1 MTPKTYRID
10 LTKKEWLLNIFILFA
25 FFYGIFAKNIF
36 AFLFSLGMFT
46 IINILSGIRLG
57 IKNYYFSLSTRDI
70 DWKKRLTAEEL
81 ELIEDAKELVQ
92 KVDSGISFS
101 DVRVHKIRF
110 EKGSFFLNNPKAKT
124 LNIYIQFDKLKKQ
137 CKDNCFFAIVHE
149 LLHAQNLKNHM
160 CIFNTDFLEGLNQ
173 VLTIWLITNYSEKYK
188 VITEGKKI
196 FSINVGKLRISRK
209 YTTPASVYSKEA
221 VMVVEILDNAFVD
234 IKEVFVNYINFNPDY
249 FRSFVPYRY
258 FKKN

>member
-10 LTKKEWLLNIFILFA
+10 LTKKEWLLNIFILFV

-36 AFLFSLGMFT
+36 ALLFSVGMFT
-46 IINILSGIRLG
+46 IINILSCIRLG

-81 ELIEDAKELVQ
+81 EVIE
-92 KVDSGISFS
+92 
-101 DVRVHKIRF
+101 
-110 EKGSFFLNNPKAKT
+110 
-124 LNIYIQFDKLKKQ
+124 
-137 CKDNCFFAIVHE
+137 
-149 LLHAQNLKNHM
+149 
-160 CIFNTDFLEGLNQ
+160 
-173 VLTIWLITNYSEKYK
+173 
-188 VITEGKKI
+188 
-196 FSINVGKLRISRK
+196 
-209 YTTPASVYSKEA
+209 
-221 VMVVEILDNAFVD
+221 D